1 MSAGQIKSI
10 GWNVKDLH
18 SHRRLLLAVA
28 SALLLAG
35 ITSCG
40 AKCGGFVPCLPPF
53 ANVSPLT
60 LNFPS
65 QTVETTSAPMI
76 VTLTNGS
83 NGHDLTIQKITV
95 SGDFSQ
101 TNNCP
106 ATLSTGAGC
115 TISITFTPTATGMRT
130 GTLTI
135 TDNDPTGS
143 QTVNLSGTGS

>member
-1 MSAGQIKSI
+1 
-10 GWNVKDLH
+10 
-18 SHRRLLLAVA
+18 
-28 SALLLAG
+28 
-35 ITSCG
+35 
-40 AKCGGFVPCLPPF
+40 LPPV

-60 LNFPS
+60 LTFPS
-65 QTVETTSAPMI
+65 QTVETTSAPMN

-83 NGHDLTIQKITV
+83 NGNELTIQKITV

-106 ATLSTGAGC
+106 ATVSTGAAC